1 MIKFYRQNF
10 NILFNFYIDSIF
22 NQLIINRINLNIFK
36 WDFGII
42 LVVRSGY
49 I

>member
-1 MIKFYRQNF
+1 MKFYQQKF
-10 NILFNFYIDSIF
+10 NIFDFYIDSIF
-22 NQLIINRINLNIFK
+22 NNLIINRINLNIFK
-36 WDFGII
+36 CDFGII